1 MMKKFSKNS
10 NRRTVTSAAI
20 KSMMTSIVL
29 FSSFANTAIAG
40 IDSTSQSQID
50 KVYTSKG
57 YPYKNLLNRSEQVKI
72 FYRQDDRNIHCR
84 VEVAVGNTIVKSV
97 ASKVNQQSFEDTPL
111 SSCLSRDQA
120 KQILASTF

>member
-1 MMKKFSKNS
+1 MKKFSKNS
-10 NRRTVTSAAI
+10 SQRTVYSAVSKGI
-20 KSMMTSIVL
+20 VTSIVL

-57 YPYKNLLNRSEQVKI
+57 YPYKNLLNRSKQVKI
-72 FYRQDDRNIHCR
+72 FYRQDDNNIHCR
-84 VEVAVGNTIVKSV
+84 VEVAVGDTIVKS
-97 ASKVNQQSFEDTPL
+97 ATNAVNLQSFEDTPL
-111 SSCLSRDQA
+111 SSCMSRDQA